1 MKGDF
6 EVDKEFHKDPSMR
19 IVPLA
24 VKEYFVYGI
33 PVEKTIKENRDIFN
47 FCMRLKTNS
56 KSTPYFRHLSSKGL
70 IDDKLDRTTRYYI
83 SNRKDSG
90 ILLKKFSDGKI
101 TGVNVGN
108 SVTLFNKY
116 FKEDNW
122 DDYKIDYSFYIS
134 EANKLKEPLLGRQ
147 LDLFDI

>member
-1 MKGDF
+1 
-6 EVDKEFHKDPSMR
+6 MR

-33 PVEKTIKENRDIFN
+33 PIEKTIKENRDIFN

-56 KSTPYFRHLSSKGL
+56 KSTPYFRYLTDKGL
-70 IDDKLDRTTRYYI
+70 VDEKLNRTTRYYI